1 MSCNL
6 DLSHFVE
13 NIVAKVSKNN
23 VPSDISTKW
32 GVSKMC
38 SFGFYE

>member
-1 MSCNL
+1 MSCNS

-13 NIVAKVSKNN
+13 NIVVKVSKNN

-32 GVSKMC
+32 AVSKMC
-38 SFGFYE
+38 SCDFYE